1 MPAEFSQN
9 LRDIEFVN
17 NVTMVLQQEPGIL
30 YPLAG
35 MTMSGE
41 GSTEV
46 KIEDRFGQ
54 MTLGRK
60 TERNGDTNY
69 VDVQNTRRFAKK
81 PGSYDVAT
89 LIDRNDVKST
99 SVDPKSPLVM
109 AAAMATKKYHDDQF
123 LVGWW
128 GNAWEGVSSATTAV
142 PFTSGNK
149 IAVDLEVS
157 GTNTGLTLAKLKE
170 LKRQL
175 QKSNVNFRQ
184 EQPIILLDPDAE
196 VDLFGITE
204 YVNYFYNDKKPL
216 VDGELKPFMGFRFLT
231 ANLGD
236 AVAYPEAAALFKPS
250 SVNRLPVIVPSGI
263 ARVVWTEFFGRVEP
277 NMNKKYSEQIYAEA
291 EATVVRTDEKKA
303 WYIETR
309 PLS

>member
-1 MPAEFSQN
+1 MPEFSQN
-9 LRDIEFVN
+9 LRDIEYVN

-35 MTMSGE
+35 VQMSGA

-54 MTLGRK
+54 MTLSRK

-69 VDVQNTRRFAKK
+69 VDVDNTRRFAKK

-89 LIDRNDVKST
+89 LIDRNDIKST

-109 AAAMATKKYHDDQF
+109 ASAMGVKKYRDDQF

-128 GNAWEGVSSATTAV
+128 GNAWEGVNSGTTSV

-149 IAVDLEVS
+149 IAHDLG
-157 GTNTGLTLAKLKE
+157 GTSVGLTLAKLIE

-175 QKSNVNFRQ
+175 QKNNVNFRQ
-184 EQPIILLDPDAE
+184 ERPIILLDADAE
-196 VDLFGITE
+196 ADLFGITQ
-204 YVNYFYNDKKPL
+204 YTSFDYAAGKPL
-216 VDGELKPFMGFRFLT
+216 VDGELKPFMGFRFLQ

-236 AVAYPEAAALFKPS
+236 AAAYPEAAALFKPS
-250 SVNRLPVIVPSGI
+250 TLNRLPVIVPSGI
-263 ARVVWTEFFGRVEP
+263 ANVVWTDFFGRVTEEST
-277 NMNKKYSEQIYAEA
+277 KKFSMSIFAESEAV
-291 EATVVRTDEKKA
+291 TVRTDEKKA
-303 WYIETR
+303 WFIETK
-309 PLS
+309 PAA